1 MGKVDWSMW
10 VNMSFFL
17 KWFQNWN
24 QKINV
29 SLLLVAETDKIEST
43 QTCNWFAATF
53 LSSIWV
59 VEIANRSEKESDTEV
74 EQNDKNNF

>member
-1 MGKVDWSMW
+1 MDKVDWSMW

-17 KWFQNWN
+17 KGLQTWN

-29 SLLLVAETDKIEST
+29 SLLLVTETDKIEST

-53 LSSIWV
+53 LSSI
-59 VEIANRSEKESDTEV
+59 
-74 EQNDKNNF
+74 